1 MPVRGEGCEGGCCG
15 RNGGGDLG
23 WGRWRR
29 PPVSGRWWRAKL
41 GREGGAAAVPGPGSA
56 KGPVGPRVPGAVP
69 SHRRLSDARVSNLR
83 GSSGTFG
90 VSGTEQV
97 NYEDM
102 KMTNLCAS

>member
-1 MPVRGEGCEGGCCG
+1 MREAAAGEMAEGIWDEEASGAGAVVVVRAECRSGG
-15 RNGGGDLG
+15 
-23 WGRWRR
+23 
-29 PPVSGRWWRAKL
+29 A
-41 GREGGAAAVPGPGSA
+41 GAAAVPGPGSA